1 MTKSI
6 IKIEVDT
13 YALWNSVALYEVE
26 RRDKPYIMMSSE
38 TLEKLSKAY
47 DYSEAVGPMYID
59 KNKGTKERGMVANY
73 NGCKIY
79 VDNDIPFGQVDIR

>member
-13 YALWNSVALYEVE
+13 YALWNSVALYGVE
-26 RRDKPYIMMSSE
+26 HKDKPYIMMSSE
-38 TLEKLSKAY
+38 TLKKLSKAY
-47 DYSEAVGPMYID
+47 DDTETAGPIYID
-59 KNKGTKERGMVANY
+59 KNKGAKERGMVANY
-73 NGCKIY
+73 KGCKIY